1 MTDRVSKSKEKK
13 EKKEMSVTTVKY
25 RDPRIV
31 LPDPPTFG
39 VPITAKAINQY
50 RLPASALS
58 NTSISF
64 NNLVTLGMNQMYSN
78 TFQVEVV
85 FELTMT
91 TSGSFSTSIVC
102 PDVVAG
108 LRARPFPFASVTDQV
123 RVNLNGT
130 VLSSQVAY
138 MLPARLQYMDQEQLL
153 ESYIN
158 ECACVIPKNH
168 QETGSNTSADPRS
181 MSTVYP
187 AVFPGRSLFTSRSL
201 FTYTSDTDSTTD
213 TFMYTESDGSAH
225 PAYKKYHLCNQV
237 TNDPQDVLPD
247 PSTNGSQNTVTFTYT
262 TCEPIFCSPFASR
275 LDANYG
281 SPIMG
286 IQSLDISFT
295 LNDLRRAFLM
305 YLPGVNPSSFAV
317 TIKECNL
324 LYDVISVIESP
335 TTAIVGPTYYP
346 YRVIEPYVTDF
357 PSNPLPNSDSVYSSS
372 ITSGVYTLTRV
383 PTAIWVWIGPTKGA
397 MQHFSTQASNGPGT
411 SLISAENDYFAAIDH
426 VNITMGNTTQIL
438 NNASVLDLYRT
449 AKANGCQLEFL
460 DFSPP
465 NKILQ
470 KGFTTSLNTTSKAW
484 TCGGYSTETPGPG
497 TVLRLIPGLDL
508 IMSDRELIPGSAC
521 ENIVFQL
528 TADFRWLLNST
539 TANVFNRN
547 ISLWLGFEYAGIIEV
562 NGGTAT
568 LNTAPLTKEQVSSA
582 PVISVTSENMPARAF
597 VAEGGSIFDKIWNGI
612 KNGVKWLRDKR
623 LVSKVAKM
631 IPHPIAQTVG
641 SVADTLGFG
650 YPTHRKRGRYEFDD
664 NLEGGAIM
672 GLGDFT

>member
-1 MTDRVSKSKEKK
+1 
-13 EKKEMSVTTVKY
+13 MSVTTVKY

-91 TSGSFSTSIVC
+91 TTGNAPLSNIC
-102 PDVVAG
+102 PDVVSG

-138 MLPARLQYMDQEQLL
+138 TLPARLQYMDQDQLL
-153 ESYIN
+153 DSYMN
-158 ECACVIPKNH
+158 QCACVIPKNH
-168 QETGSNTSADPRS
+168 QESGFADRVGAYSQLPN
-181 MSTVYP
+181 
-187 AVFPGRSLFTSRSL
+187 FPPIFFGRSLFTSRILGQASESSGIES
-201 FTYTSDTDSTTD
+201 FT
-213 TFMYTESDGSAH
+213 FVESDGSAH
-225 PAYKKYHLCNQV
+225 PAYKKYRLCNQV
-237 TNDPQDVLPD
+237 TNDPNGVIP
-247 PSTNGSQNTVTFTYT
+247 PSSQNGSQNTVSFTYT

-295 LNDLRRAFLM
+295 LNDLRRAFLL
-305 YLPGVNPSSFAV
+305 YLPNVNNTSFSV

-346 YRVIEPYVTDF
+346 YRIIEPYVTDF
-357 PSNPLPNSDSVYSSS
+357 PSNPLPLTSKVFSSS

-383 PTAIWVWIGPTKGA
+383 PTAIWVWIGPTKGT
-397 MQHFSTQASNGPGT
+397 MQHFQTQIINGEGT
-411 SLISAENDYFAAIDH
+411 ENLRSAQNDYFAAIDH
-426 VNITMGNTTQIL
+426 INITMGNTTQIL

-449 AKANGCQLEFL
+449 AKANGCQLEFR
-460 DFSPP
+460 DFNPP
-465 NKILQ
+465 NKILSTAHNA
-470 KGFTTSLNTTSKAW
+470 KLASSVW
-484 TCGGYSTETPGPG
+484 TGQENEVPETPGPG

-508 IMSDRELIPGSAC
+508 IMTDRQLIPGSAC
-521 ENIVFQL
+521 ENVVFQL
-528 TADFRWLLNST
+528 TADFRWLLNSAT
-539 TANVFNRN
+539 DGAFTRN
-547 ISLWLGFEYAGIIEV
+547 IALWLGFEYAGIIEV

-568 LNTAPLTKEQVSSA
+568 LNTAPLSMESVSSA
-582 PVISVTSENMPARAF
+582 PMISVTSENIPARAF
-597 VAEGGSIFDKIWNGI
+597 VAEGGSLFDKIWSGV
-612 KNGVKWLRDKR
+612 KSGVKWLRDKK

-664 NLEGGAIM
+664 NDDLQGGAIM